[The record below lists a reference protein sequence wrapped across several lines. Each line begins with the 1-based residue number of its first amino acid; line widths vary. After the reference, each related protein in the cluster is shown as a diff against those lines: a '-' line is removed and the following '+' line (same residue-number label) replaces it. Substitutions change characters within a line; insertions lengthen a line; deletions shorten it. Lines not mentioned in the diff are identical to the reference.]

1 MAFDVVFPSGRAAS
15 TKIGKNPIR
24 YSGVFAYFCEN
35 PIDMRLKHILLSLAL
50 ALAAVS
56 CTEKKAEYPMFW
68 TWLEDLPDIDMET
81 AFTHMEEAGLDA
93 VMLHAASIDDYR
105 KDVEIARRHGITVYA
120 WVWTLN
126 PPRQERPQIMA
137 EHPDWFSVNRNGQ
150 STLEYKAYVNSY
162 KFLCPIL
169 PEVRDYLVQKV
180 KDICAVDG
188 VEGIC
193 LDYCRL
199 VDCVLPISLAYN
211 YELFQD
217 GEVFPEYDFGYH
229 PAMLAAFQEKH
240 GYDPREQE
248 DPSRDE
254 VWRQFRC
261 DQITEVANLLCDAA
275 HAAGKAVTAS
285 TFSGA
290 GVSRFMV
297 FQDWGKWKLDLAHP
311 MCYTDFYTMDPSFA
325 RDATLQNQLAKAPG
339 TTLMC
344 GVDTELG
351 GDPEHIFE
359 KMDAAF
365 SAGATGISLYTVE
378 GLESA
383 DLRRRFKVYAD
394 SLRTVRAAGKL
405 PQAPGVAPDTNPFAN
420 KGLMAVV
427 ERSIQRLVAGQPI
440 HEKSVNGMV
449 PDDPSVTYPALDLG
463 EYELVR
469 ETDRIRVYNVT
480 DNASGRRFE
489 VVFVLFGDIISG
501 WDVRSI

>member
-1 MAFDVVFPSGRAAS
+1 
-15 TKIGKNPIR
+15 
-24 YSGVFAYFCEN
+24 
-35 PIDMRLKHILLSLAL
+35 MRFKHILLSLTL

-169 PEVRDYLVQKV
+169 PEVREYLVQKV

-229 PAMLAAFQEKH
+229 PAMLAAFQDKH

-365 SAGATGISLYTVE
+365 AAGATGISLYTVE

-394 SLRTVRAAGKL
+394 SLRAVRAAGKL
-405 PQAPGVAPDTNPFAN
+405 PAAPGVAPDTNPFAN

-427 ERSIQRLVAGQPI
+427 ERNIQRLVAGEPI

-449 PDDPSVTYPALDLG
+449 ADDPSVTYPALDLG
-463 EYELVR
+463 NYELVR

>member
-1 MAFDVVFPSGRAAS
+1 
-15 TKIGKNPIR
+15 
-24 YSGVFAYFCEN
+24 
-35 PIDMRLKHILLSLAL
+35 MRFKHILLSLAL
-50 ALAAVS
+50 ALTAVS
-56 CTEKKAEYPMFW
+56 CAEKTTEYPMFW
-68 TWLEDLPDIDMET
+68 TWLEDLPDIDLET

-93 VMLHAASIDDYR
+93 VMLHAASVEDYR

-137 EHPDWFSVNRNGQ
+137 EHPDWFSVNRNGL

-199 VDCVLPISLAYN
+199 VDCVLPVSLAYN
-211 YELFQD
+211 YGLFQD

-229 PAMLAAFQEKH
+229 PAMLAAFREQY

-365 SAGATGISLYTVE
+365 SAGATGISLYTIE
-378 GLESA
+378 GLESP

-394 SLRTVRAAGKL
+394 SLRAVRAAGKL
-405 PQAPGVAPDTNPFAN
+405 PDAPGIAPDSDPFAN

-427 ERSIQRLVAGQPI
+427 ERSIQRLVAGEPI

-463 EYELVR
+463 DYELAR

-489 VVFVLFGDIISG
+489 VLFVLFGDIISG

>member
-1 MAFDVVFPSGRAAS
+1 
-15 TKIGKNPIR
+15 
-24 YSGVFAYFCEN
+24 
-35 PIDMRLKHILLSLAL
+35 MRLKHILLSLAL
-50 ALAAVS
+50 AFAAVS
-56 CTEKKAEYPMFW
+56 CTEKKADYPMFW

-93 VMLHAASIDDYR
+93 VMLHAASIEDYR

-365 SAGATGISLYTVE
+365 GAGATGISLYTVE

-394 SLRTVRAAGKL
+394 SLRAVRAAGKL
-405 PQAPGVAPDTNPFAN
+405 PAAPGVAPDTDPFAN

-427 ERSIQRLVAGQPI
+427 ERSIQRLVAGESI

-463 EYELVR
+463 DYELAR

-489 VVFVLFGDIISG
+489 VLFVLFGDIISG

>member
-1 MAFDVVFPSGRAAS
+1 
-15 TKIGKNPIR
+15 
-24 YSGVFAYFCEN
+24 
-35 PIDMRLKHILLSLAL
+35 MRFKHILLSLAL

-56 CTEKKAEYPMFW
+56 CTEKKTEYPMFW

-93 VMLHAASIDDYR
+93 VMLHAASVEDYR

-169 PEVRDYLVQKV
+169 PEVREYLVQKV

-365 SAGATGISLYTVE
+365 AAGATGISLYTVE

-394 SLRTVRAAGKL
+394 SLRAVRAAGKL
-405 PQAPGVAPDTNPFAN
+405 PAAPGVAPDTNPFAN

-427 ERSIQRLVAGQPI
+427 ERNIQRLVAGEPI

-449 PDDPSVTYPALDLG
+449 ADDPSVTYPALDLG
-463 EYELVR
+463 DYELVR

>member
-1 MAFDVVFPSGRAAS
+1 MKRLL
-15 TKIGKNPIR
+15 
-24 YSGVFAYFCEN
+24 FCA
-35 PIDMRLKHILLSLAL
+35 LLAL
-50 ALAAVS
+50 CAVS
-56 CTEKKAEYPMFW
+56 CAKKTSEYPMFW

-93 VMLHAASIDDYR
+93 VMLHAASVDDYR

-126 PPRQERPQIMA
+126 PPRQERPQMLEA
-137 EHPDWFSVNRNGQ
+137 HPDWFSVNRNGA
-150 STLEYKAYVNSY
+150 SVVDHKAYVNSY
-162 KFLCPIL
+162 KFLCPAL
-169 PEVRDYLVQKV
+169 PEVRDYLVRKV
-180 KDICAVDG
+180 KEICAIDG

-199 VDCVLPISLAYN
+199 IDCVLPISLAYN
-211 YELFQD
+211 YGLFQD

-229 PAMLAAFQEKH
+229 PAMIAKFREKY
-240 GYDPREQE
+240 GYDPREKE

-254 VWRQFRC
+254 TWNRFRC
-261 DQITEVANLLCDAA
+261 DQVTEVANLLCDAA

-285 TFSGA
+285 PFSAA

-297 FQDWGKWKLDLAHP
+297 WQEWWKWNLDLVHP
-311 MCYTDFYTMDPSFA
+311 MAYTDFYTMDPSFA
-325 RDATLQNQLAKAPG
+325 RDATLANQRMKGDA

-351 GDPEHIFE
+351 GDPEQIFE

-365 SAGATGISLYTVE
+365 SAGAKGISLYTIE
-378 GLESA
+378 GLTTS
-383 DLRRRFKVYAD
+383 DLRRRFKAYAD
-394 SLRTVRAAGKL
+394 SLRTLRAEGKL
-405 PQAPGVAPDTNPFAN
+405 PAAPGIAPNPDPFAN
-420 KGLMAVV
+420 PGMMKVI

-449 PDDPSVTYPALDLG
+449 ADDPSVSYPALDLG
-463 EYELVR
+463 DYEPVR
-469 ETDRIRVYNVT
+469 ENDRIRVYHVT
-480 DNASGRRFE
+480 DKASGKRFE
-489 VVFVLFGDIISG
+489 VLFVRYGDIISG

>member
-1 MAFDVVFPSGRAAS
+1 
-15 TKIGKNPIR
+15 
-24 YSGVFAYFCEN
+24 
-35 PIDMRLKHILLSLAL
+35 MRLKHILLSLVL
-50 ALAAVS
+50 ALATIS
-56 CTEKKAEYPMFW
+56 CAEKKADYPMFW

-93 VMLHAASIDDYR
+93 VMLHAASVEDYR

-211 YELFQD
+211 YGLFQD

-394 SLRTVRAAGKL
+394 SLRAVRAAGKL
-405 PQAPGVAPDTNPFAN
+405 PAAPGVAPDTNPFAN
-420 KGLMAVV
+420 KGLMTVV
-427 ERSIQRLVAGQPI
+427 ERNIQRLVAGEPI

-449 PDDPSVTYPALDLG
+449 ADDPSVTYPALDLG
-463 EYELVR
+463 DYVLAR

>member
-1 MAFDVVFPSGRAAS
+1 
-15 TKIGKNPIR
+15 
-24 YSGVFAYFCEN
+24 
-35 PIDMRLKHILLSLAL
+35 MRLKHILLSLTL
-50 ALAAVS
+50 ALATVS
-56 CTEKKAEYPMFW
+56 CAEKKTEYPMFW

-240 GYDPREQE
+240 GYDPREQD

-394 SLRTVRAAGKL
+394 SLRAVRAAGKL
-405 PQAPGVAPDTNPFAN
+405 PAAPGVAPDTDPFAN

-427 ERSIQRLVAGQPI
+427 ERNIQRLVAGEPI

-449 PDDPSVTYPALDLG
+449 ADDPSVTYPALDLG
-463 EYELVR
+463 DYELAR

>member
-1 MAFDVVFPSGRAAS
+1 MR
-15 TKIGKNPIR
+15 TK
-24 YSGVFAYFCEN
+24 SF
-35 PIDMRLKHILLSLAL
+35 LLCAVLLAL
-50 ALAAVS
+50 CSVS
-56 CTEKKAEYPMFW
+56 CTNKTADPPMFW

-93 VMLHAASIDDYR
+93 AMLHAASIEDYR

-126 PPRQERPQIMA
+126 PPRQERPQMLK
-137 EHPDWFSVNRNGQ
+137 EHPEWFSVNRNGD
-150 STLEYKAYVNSY
+150 SVVDYKAYVNSY
-162 KFLCPIL
+162 KFLCPAL

-180 KDICAVDG
+180 KDICAIDG

-199 VDCVLPISLAYN
+199 IDCVLPISLAYN
-211 YELFQD
+211 YGLFQD

-229 PAMLAAFQEKH
+229 PAMIGKFQEQY
-240 GYDPREQE
+240 GYDPREKE

-254 VWRQFRC
+254 TWNQFRC
-261 DQITEVANLLCDAA
+261 DQVTEVANLLCDAA

-285 TFSGA
+285 PFSAA

-297 FQDWGKWKLDLAHP
+297 WQEWWKWDLDFVHP
-311 MCYTDFYTMDPSFA
+311 MAYTDFYTMDPSFA
-325 RDATLQNQLAKAPG
+325 RDATLANQLVKG
-339 TTLMC
+339 NTTTLMC

-351 GDPEHIFE
+351 GDPAFIFE

-365 SAGATGISLYTVE
+365 SAGAKGISLYTIE
-378 GLESA
+378 GLTSP

-394 SLRTVRAAGKL
+394 SLRTLRAEGKL
-405 PQAPGVAPDTNPFAN
+405 PIAPGIAPNTDPFAN
-420 KGLMAVV
+420 PGMMKVI

-449 PDDPSVTYPALDLG
+449 ADDPSVSYPALDLG
-463 EYELVR
+463 DYEPVR
-469 ETDRIRVYNVT
+469 ENDRIRVYHVT
-480 DNASGRRFE
+480 DKASRRSFE
-489 VVFVLFGDIISG
+489 VLFVCYGDIISG

>member
-1 MAFDVVFPSGRAAS
+1 MMR
-15 TKIGKNPIR
+15 IR
-24 YSGVFAYFCEN
+24 HLLFC
-35 PIDMRLKHILLSLAL
+35 ILLA
-50 ALAAVS
+50 AAVS
-56 CTEKKAEYPMFW
+56 CTEKPAEYPMFW

-93 VMLHAASIDDYR
+93 VMLHAASLDDYR

-126 PPRQERPQIMA
+126 PPRQERAQLME
-137 EHPDWFSVNRNGQ
+137 EHPDWFSVNRNGE
-150 STLEYKAYVNSY
+150 STLTYKAYVNSY

-169 PEVRDYLVQKV
+169 PEVQSCLVQKV

-188 VEGIC
+188 IDGIC
-193 LDYCRL
+193 IDYCRL
-199 VDCVLPISLAYN
+199 VDRVLPISLAYN
-211 YELFQD
+211 YGLFQD

-229 PAMLAAFQEKH
+229 PAMLAAFQAEY
-240 GYDPREQE
+240 GYDPREKE

-254 VWRQFRC
+254 AWNQFRC
-261 DQITEVANLLCDAA
+261 DRITEVANLLCDAA

-285 TFSGA
+285 TFSGE

-311 MCYTDFYTMDPSFA
+311 MAYTDFYTMDPSFA

-351 GDPEHIFE
+351 GNPERIFD

-365 SAGATGISLYTVE
+365 GAGAKGISLYTVE
-378 GLESA
+378 GLTSP

-394 SLRTVRAAGKL
+394 SLRTLRAAGKL
-405 PQAPGVAPDTNPFAN
+405 PAAPGTAPDTDPFAN
-420 KGLMAVV
+420 PGLMAVV
-427 ERSIQRLVAGQPI
+427 ERNIQRLIAGEPI

-463 EYELVR
+463 NYELAR
-469 ETDRIRVYNVT
+469 ETDRIRVYHVT

-489 VVFVLFGDIISG
+489 VIFVLFGDIISG

>member
-1 MAFDVVFPSGRAAS
+1 
-15 TKIGKNPIR
+15 
-24 YSGVFAYFCEN
+24 
-35 PIDMRLKHILLSLAL
+35 MRFKHILLSLTL

-169 PEVRDYLVQKV
+169 PEVREYLVQKV

-365 SAGATGISLYTVE
+365 AAGATGISLYTVE

-394 SLRTVRAAGKL
+394 SLRAVRAAGKL
-405 PQAPGVAPDTNPFAN
+405 PAAPGVAPDTNPFAN

-427 ERSIQRLVAGQPI
+427 ERNIQRLVAGEPI

-449 PDDPSVTYPALDLG
+449 ADDPSVTYPALDLG
-463 EYELVR
+463 NYELVR

>member
-1 MAFDVVFPSGRAAS
+1 
-15 TKIGKNPIR
+15 
-24 YSGVFAYFCEN
+24 
-35 PIDMRLKHILLSLAL
+35 MRLKHILLSLAL
-50 ALAAVS
+50 AFAAVS
-56 CTEKKAEYPMFW
+56 CTEKKADYPMFW

-93 VMLHAASIDDYR
+93 VMLHAASIEDYR

-311 MCYTDFYTMDPSFA
+311 MCYTDFYTMDSSFA

-365 SAGATGISLYTVE
+365 GAGATGISLYTVE
-378 GLESA
+378 GLDSA

-394 SLRTVRAAGKL
+394 SLRAVRAAGKL
-405 PQAPGVAPDTNPFAN
+405 PAAPGVAPDTDPFAN

-427 ERSIQRLVAGQPI
+427 ERSIQRLVAGESI

-463 EYELVR
+463 DYELAR

-489 VVFVLFGDIISG
+489 VLFVLFGDIISG

>member
-1 MAFDVVFPSGRAAS
+1 
-15 TKIGKNPIR
+15 
-24 YSGVFAYFCEN
+24 
-35 PIDMRLKHILLSLAL
+35 MRFKHILLSLAL

-56 CTEKKAEYPMFW
+56 CTEKKTEYPMFW

-81 AFTHMEEAGLDA
+81 AFTHMEETGLDA
-93 VMLHAASIDDYR
+93 VMLHAASVEDYR

-169 PEVRDYLVQKV
+169 PEVREYLVQKV

-351 GDPEHIFE
+351 GDPERIFE

-365 SAGATGISLYTVE
+365 AAGATGISLYTVE

-394 SLRTVRAAGKL
+394 SLRAVRAAGKL
-405 PQAPGVAPDTNPFAN
+405 PAAPGVAPDTNPFAN

-427 ERSIQRLVAGQPI
+427 ERNIQRLVAGEPI

-449 PDDPSVTYPALDLG
+449 ADDPSVTYPALDLG
-463 EYELVR
+463 DYELVR

>member
-1 MAFDVVFPSGRAAS
+1 
-15 TKIGKNPIR
+15 
-24 YSGVFAYFCEN
+24 
-35 PIDMRLKHILLSLAL
+35 MRLKHILLSLAL
-50 ALAAVS
+50 AFAAVS
-56 CTEKKAEYPMFW
+56 CTEKKADYPMFW

-93 VMLHAASIDDYR
+93 VMLHAASIEDYR

-365 SAGATGISLYTVE
+365 GAGATGISLYTVE
-378 GLESA
+378 GLDSA

-394 SLRTVRAAGKL
+394 SLRAVRAAGKL
-405 PQAPGVAPDTNPFAN
+405 PAAPGVAPDTDPFAN

-427 ERSIQRLVAGQPI
+427 ERSIQRLVAGESI

-463 EYELVR
+463 DYELAR

-489 VVFVLFGDIISG
+489 VLFVLFGDIISG

>member
-1 MAFDVVFPSGRAAS
+1 MKTR
-15 TKIGKNPIR
+15 
-24 YSGVFAYFCEN
+24 
-35 PIDMRLKHILLSLAL
+35 HLLIAL
-50 ALAAVS
+50 ALVALGAAS
-56 CTEKKAEYPMFW
+56 CTEKQTADYPMFW

-81 AFTHMEEAGLDA
+81 AFTHMEEAGLDG
-93 VMLHAASIDDYR
+93 VMLHAASLDDYR

-126 PPRQERPQIMA
+126 PPRQERQQIME

-150 STLEYKAYVNSY
+150 STLEYKTYVNSY

-169 PEVRDYLVQKV
+169 PEVQAYLVQKV
-180 KDICAVDG
+180 KDICAIDG

-193 LDYCRL
+193 IDYCRL
-199 VDCVLPISLAYN
+199 VDRVLPISLAYN
-211 YELFQD
+211 YGLFQD

-229 PAMLAAFQEKH
+229 PAMLEAFRAEY
-240 GYDPREQE
+240 GYDPREKE

-254 VWRQFRC
+254 AWNQFRC
-261 DQITEVANLLCDAA
+261 DRITEVANLLCDAA
-275 HAAGKAVTAS
+275 HAAGKAATAS
-285 TFSGA
+285 TFSGE
-290 GVSRFMV
+290 GVSHFMV
-297 FQDWGKWKLDLAHP
+297 FQDWGKWKLDLVHP
-311 MCYTDFYTMDPSFA
+311 MAYTDFYTMDPSFA

-351 GDPEHIFE
+351 GDPERIFD

-365 SAGATGISLYTVE
+365 GAGAKGISLYTVE
-378 GLESA
+378 GLASP

-394 SLRTVRAAGKL
+394 SLRALRAAGQL
-405 PQAPGVAPDTNPFAN
+405 PEAPGIAPDTDPFAN
-420 KGLMAVV
+420 KSLMGVV
-427 ERSIQRLVAGQPI
+427 ERNIQRLVAGQPI

-449 PDDPSVTYPALDLG
+449 PDDPSVVYPALDLG
-463 EYELVR
+463 DYELAR

-480 DNASGRRFE
+480 DRASGRRFE
-489 VVFVLFGDIISG
+489 VIFVLFGDIISG

>member
-1 MAFDVVFPSGRAAS
+1 
-15 TKIGKNPIR
+15 
-24 YSGVFAYFCEN
+24 
-35 PIDMRLKHILLSLAL
+35 MRFRHILLSLAL

-56 CTEKKAEYPMFW
+56 CTEKKVEYPMFW

-81 AFTHMEEAGLDA
+81 AFSHMEEAGLDA
-93 VMLHAASIDDYR
+93 VMLHAASVEDYR

-169 PEVRDYLVQKV
+169 PEVREYLVQKV

-365 SAGATGISLYTVE
+365 AAGATGISLYTVE

-394 SLRTVRAAGKL
+394 SLRAVRAAGKL
-405 PQAPGVAPDTNPFAN
+405 PAAPGVAPDTNPFAN

-427 ERSIQRLVAGQPI
+427 ERNIQRLVAGEPI

-449 PDDPSVTYPALDLG
+449 ADDPSVTYPALDLG
-463 EYELVR
+463 DYELVR

>member
-1 MAFDVVFPSGRAAS
+1 
-15 TKIGKNPIR
+15 
-24 YSGVFAYFCEN
+24 
-35 PIDMRLKHILLSLAL
+35 MRLKHILLSLAL
-50 ALAAVS
+50 AFAAVS
-56 CTEKKAEYPMFW
+56 CTEKKADYPMFW

-93 VMLHAASIDDYR
+93 VMLHAASIEDYR

-311 MCYTDFYTMDPSFA
+311 MCYTDFYTMDSSFA

-365 SAGATGISLYTVE
+365 GAGATGISLYTVE

-394 SLRTVRAAGKL
+394 SLRAVRAAGKL
-405 PQAPGVAPDTNPFAN
+405 PAAPGVAPDTDPFAN

-427 ERSIQRLVAGQPI
+427 ERSIQRLVAGESI

-463 EYELVR
+463 DYELAR

-489 VVFVLFGDIISG
+489 VLFVLFGDIISG